1 MLTVFRKLRRRL
13 LQQSKLTKY
22 LVYAVGEI
30 ILVVIGIL
38 IALQVN
44 KWNEARIRY
53 NLETDV
59 LNEIRAG
66 LKTDLIDI
74 EYNIGAHQ
82 RILESQIKVLEWL
95 NTDNPYTDTLS
106 YHFARMNNSTVF
118 VSNDSPYESLKQIG
132 IRLIKDD
139 SLRDKITR
147 VYDLDF
153 DYYKDHVVMYNEM
166 VIRGWYDVNSNYF
179 DGTRFMFNN
188 PDNRMTPLD
197 TVAIREENL
206 FRHYA
211 TSVKEFNEFYIR
223 RIMNRA
229 RRGAKELI
237 EMLDSELADRD

>member
-1 MLTVFRKLRRRL
+1 MLTVFRKIRRNL
-13 LQQSKLTKY
+13 LQQSKLTRY

-44 KWNEARIRY
+44 KWNEARIQY
-53 NLETDV
+53 KLETDV

-66 LKTDLIDI
+66 LLTDLRDI
-74 EYNIGAHQ
+74 NYNIGAHQ
-82 RILESQIKVLEWL
+82 RILESQTQVLEWL
-95 NTDNPYTDTLS
+95 NSDSPYADTLS

-132 IRLIKDD
+132 IRLIQND
-139 SLRDKITR
+139 SLRDKITT

-166 VIRGWYDVNSNYF
+166 VVRGWYDVNSHYF

-188 PDNRMTPLD
+188 PENRMTPLD

-206 FRHYA
+206 FRHYVS
-211 TSVKEFNEFYIR
+211 SVKEFNDFYVR

-229 RRGAKELI
+229 KRGAEELI
-237 EMLDSELADRD
+237 SMLDEELANRN